1 MVTNVTD
8 SKCYSFPTRRSSDL
22 RLSRSERR
30 HPAAAAQP
38 AFDDNLAD
46 ENHNSVYRDYHY
58 QRLNM
63 GSAPGLRSIHPRVG
77 LSLRDPGEAPDR
89 VRPMSL
95 DRSHFFD
102 FGTPLAFAIV
112 GVLQGAILR
121 SMFHGLRGVFL

>member
-38 AFDDNLAD
+38 AFVDNLAD

-58 QRLNM
+58 QRLNT
-63 GSAPGLRSIHPRVG
+63 GSAAGLPSIHPHVS
-77 LSLRDPGEAPDR
+77 LSLRDPSVAAVKGR
-89 VRPMSL
+89 TIFLGRT
-95 DRSHFFD
+95 HTFD
-102 FGTPLAFAIV
+102 GGT
-112 GVLQGAILR
+112 
-121 SMFHGLRGVFL
+121 